1 MSALSW
7 CRYGVTM
14 KVLRSAAEPD
24 GRLVI
29 LGRDALVLPEALVPA
44 KGEVL
49 LQADGD
55 RHWLAVCAQPRD
67 WAELGA
73 SIVRRVPP
81 GTLGFTSPPREGE
94 LQEFVRGWML
104 GATVGGPGLESRTL
118 LVPPTA
124 PEIDEQVGRAR
135 AVLGARELGN
145 TPSNTKN
152 PAWMVARARQLAK
165 KVGADIEVLG
175 VPQLRA
181 GGFGGVL
188 AVGQGS
194 VSPPRVV
201 VLRRPGKG
209 PRVGLI
215 GKGITYD
222 SGGLSLKPR
231 ESMALMKTDMA
242 GAAAVL
248 SVLPIAPPDADLTIV
263 VGLAENAFGGS
274 SYRPGD
280 VITHVDGQTSE
291 VLNTDAEG
299 RLVLA
304 DLLAYTRQEHSPD
317 VIVDLATLTGAA
329 TLALSRE
336 YAALYANRS
345 RLTGA
350 LVRAGA
356 ATGDRVWPMPL
367 WEGYRDSLASQ
378 VADRCHIP
386 TRNVG
391 AGSITAAL
399 YLQAFVADVPWAH
412 LDIAGPAR
420 STVNAGLRQ
429 LGATGF
435 GVELL
440 RRWLADG
447 PRY

>member
-1 MSALSW
+1 MQVS
-7 CRYGVTM
+7 
-14 KVLRSAAEPD
+14 RSAARPD

-29 LGRDALVLPEALVPA
+29 VGRDGLVLPGALVPA

-55 RHWLAVCAQPRD
+55 QHWLAACAEPRD
-67 WAELGA
+67 WAEFGA
-73 SIVRRVPP
+73 SVVRRVPP
-81 GTLGFTSPPREGE
+81 GTLGFTSPPRAKE
-94 LQEFVRGWML
+94 LREFVRGWML
-104 GATVGGPGLESRTL
+104 GGATNGPDSETRTL
-118 LVPPTA
+118 LVAEADPG
-124 PEIDEQVGRAR
+124 IDEQVDRAQ
-135 AVLGARELGN
+135 AVLRARELAN

-165 KVGADIEVLG
+165 KAGADIEVLG

-194 VSPPRVV
+194 ASPPRVV

-209 PRVGLI
+209 PRVALI

-242 GAAAVL
+242 GSAAVL
-248 SVLPIAPPDADLTIV
+248 SVLPIAPKDADLTIV

-304 DLLAYTRQEHSPD
+304 DLLAYTRRDHSPD
-317 VIVDLATLTGAA
+317 VIIDLATLTGAA

-336 YAALYANRS
+336 YAALFSNRN

-356 ATGDRVWPMPL
+356 TTGDRVWPMPL

-378 VADRCHIP
+378 IADRCHIP
-386 TRNVG
+386 TKNVG

-399 YLQAFVADVPWAH
+399 YLQAFVDDVPWAH

-435 GVELL
+435 GVALL
-440 RRWLADG
+440 GRWLADG
-447 PRY
+447 PRF